1 MKKIFMINKVN
12 KSHSLDINSY
22 KYKLPEIEIKLMKS
36 SSFKN
41 INKKKKN
48 KIEINPLFKSTE
60 IKNKLNINKNKRIS
74 LNSKESIHNSINM
87 KFKSL
92 SEREIILKNSDLF
105 MRNSK
110 IRMKNEDIRN
120 GIKQKIEGYKKL
132 FKLID
137 RNNTGILSLKN
148 LNLSLVTN
156 DELEIL
162 TPFLI
167 ELQKKRKNMNFKE
180 FCILID
186 RDLTSKYFFK

>member
-1 MKKIFMINKVN
+1 
-12 KSHSLDINSY
+12 
-22 KYKLPEIEIKLMKS
+22 
-36 SSFKN
+36 
-41 INKKKKN
+41 
-48 KIEINPLFKSTE
+48 
-60 IKNKLNINKNKRIS
+60 
-74 LNSKESIHNSINM
+74 M

-92 SEREIILKNSDLF
+92 NEREIILKNSDLF

>member
-1 MKKIFMINKVN
+1 MCCFFQLYFKDNWLNLHLKLIDAC
-12 KSHSLDINSY
+12 LDINDPPKPSLGTSG
-22 KYKLPEIEIKLMKS
+22 KEKIDGLWPFLLFFS
-36 SSFKN
+36 LCLSQDKN
-41 INKKKKN
+41 
-48 KIEINPLFKSTE
+48 F
-60 IKNKLNINKNKRIS
+60 NIR
-74 LNSKESIHNSINM
+74 L
-87 KFKSL
+87 L
-92 SEREIILKNSDLF
+92 LILKHPDLF
-105 MRNSK
+105 YK
-110 IRMKNEDIRN
+110 IAIIADCVCYFCCC
-120 GIKQKIEGYKKL
+120 GQGYRYND
-132 FKLID
+132 D

>member
-1 MKKIFMINKVN
+1 MINKVN

-22 KYKLPEIEIKLMKS
+22 KYKLPEIEKKLMKS

-74 LNSKESIHNSINM
+74 LNSKESTHNSINM

-92 SEREIILKNSDLF
+92 NEREIILKNSDLF
-105 MRNSK
+105 LRNSK

>member
-1 MKKIFMINKVN
+1 MINKVN
-12 KSHSLDINSY
+12 KSHSLNINSY
-22 KYKLPEIEIKLMKS
+22 KYKLPEIEIKLVHS
-36 SSFKN
+36 FSFKN

-48 KIEINPLFKSTE
+48 KIEINPLFKSAE

-74 LNSKESIHNSINM
+74 MNSKEM

-92 SEREIILKNSDLF
+92 NEREIILKNSDLF
-105 MRNSK
+105 LRNSK

-137 RNNTGILSLKN
+137 RNILSLKN

-186 RDLTSKYFFK
+186 RNLTSKYFFK

>member
-12 KSHSLDINSY
+12 KSHSLNINSY
-22 KYKLPEIEIKLMKS
+22 KYKLPEIEIKLVHS
-36 SSFKN
+36 FSFKN
-41 INKKKKN
+41 IKKKKN

-92 SEREIILKNSDLF
+92 NEREIILKNSDLF

-186 RDLTSKYFFK
+186 RNLTSKYFFK